1 MEESNCS
8 ADGSFVMSCLLQS
21 STAAVPVLHIILC
34 GAANGSDD
42 ADRTSRTK
50 PWCASE

>member
-1 MEESNCS
+1 MEESICS
-8 ADGSFVMSCLLQS
+8 ADGSFVMSYLLHS
-21 STAAVPVLHIILC
+21 HVAAVPVLHIILC

-42 ADRTSRTK
+42 ADRTSRTT